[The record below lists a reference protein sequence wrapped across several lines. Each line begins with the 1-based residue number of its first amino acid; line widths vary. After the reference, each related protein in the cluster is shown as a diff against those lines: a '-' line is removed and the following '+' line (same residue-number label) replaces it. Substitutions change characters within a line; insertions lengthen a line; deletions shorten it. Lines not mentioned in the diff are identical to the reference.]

1 MSEQKQE
8 QKVTSGETEVVVETK
23 ATEEKPKLVNEQV
36 ESIGS
41 EVKKPGIEGIT
52 VEEVAETDEPTKP
65 VKKDNLSEHTDS
77 VQLRINQLTRA
88 RREAER
94 QREAAVQYAKGV
106 QKQLQELQKNVST
119 YDTQYIKEFEARVNA
134 ETASVKTQL
143 KSAIENQDA
152 EAIMQAQ
159 EKLTGLAVQKE
170 RANFTNAERALQ
182 SQRTEE
188 VKSTSVDQQIANN
201 LPAEPSRKAQKWAET
216 NNWFGND
223 KIMTNAAYTIHEDLV
238 SQGFDTE
245 SDEYYTEINKLMKD
259 SFPHK
264 FTDLQEQPQKKI
276 VQTVAPAGRTN
287 SGRRTVRLTKAQ
299 VVMAKK
305 LGVPLEEYAKYVK
318 EGA

>member
-52 VEEVAETDEPTKP
+52 VEEVSETDEPIRP
-65 VKKDNLSEHTDS
+65 IKKDNLSEHTDS

-299 VVMAKK
+299 VSMAKK

>member
-1 MSEQKQE
+1 MSEAKQE
-8 QKVTSGETEVVVETK
+8 QTISNETDVVVETK
-23 ATEEKPKLVNEQV
+23 SVEQKPKLVNDKV
-36 ESIGS
+36 ESVGTEI
-41 EVKKPGIEGIT
+41 KKPGIEGIT
-52 VEEVAETDEPTKP
+52 VEEIVETEEPTAP
-65 VKKDNLSEHTDS
+65 VKKENLSEYTDS
-77 VQLRINQLTRA
+77 VQTRINQLTRA

-94 QREAAVQYAKGV
+94 QREAAVQYARGV
-106 QKQLQELQKNVST
+106 QKQLQDLQKNVTT
-119 YDTQYIKEFEARVNA
+119 YDTQYIKEFEARVDA
-134 ETASVKTQL
+134 ETASVKSQL

-152 EAIMQAQ
+152 ESIMQAQ
-159 EKLTGLAVQKE
+159 EKLTSLAVQKE
-170 RANFTNAERALQ
+170 RAKLTNAERALQ
-182 SQRTEE
+182 TQKPEE
-188 VKSTSVDQQIANN
+188 KLTTVDQQIASN
-201 LPAEPSRKAQKWAET
+201 LPPEPSRKAQKWAEK

-245 SDEYYTEINKLMKD
+245 GDEYYTEIDKLMKD

-264 FTDLQEQPQKKI
+264 FSDIQEQPQKKI

-299 VVMAKK
+299 VSMAKK

>member
-1 MSEQKQE
+1 MSEAKQE
-8 QKVTSGETEVVVETK
+8 QTISNETDVVVETK
-23 ATEEKPKLVNEQV
+23 SVEQKPKLVNDKV
-36 ESIGS
+36 ESVGTEI
-41 EVKKPGIEGIT
+41 KKPGIEGIT
-52 VEEVAETDEPTKP
+52 VEEIVETEEPTAP
-65 VKKDNLSEHTDS
+65 IKKENLSEYTDS
-77 VQLRINQLTRA
+77 VQTRINQLTRA

-94 QREAAVQYAKGV
+94 QREAAVQYARGV
-106 QKQLQELQKNVST
+106 QKQLQDLQKNVTT
-119 YDTQYIKEFEARVNA
+119 YDTQYIKEFEARVDA
-134 ETASVKTQL
+134 ETASVKSQL

-152 EAIMQAQ
+152 ESIMQAQ
-159 EKLTGLAVQKE
+159 EKLTSLAVQKE
-170 RANFTNAERALQ
+170 RAKLTNAERALQ
-182 SQRTEE
+182 TQKPEE
-188 VKSTSVDQQIANN
+188 KLTTVDQQIANN
-201 LPAEPSRKAQKWAET
+201 LPPEPSRKAQKWAEK

-245 SDEYYTEINKLMKD
+245 SDEYYTEIDKLMKD

-264 FTDLQEQPQKKI
+264 FSDIQEQPQKKI

-299 VVMAKK
+299 VSMAKK

>member
-1 MSEQKQE
+1 MSEAKQE
-8 QKVTSGETEVVVETK
+8 LKNTTGETEVVVETK
-23 ATEEKPKLVNEQV
+23 AVEEKPKLVNEQV
-36 ESIGS
+36 ESIGA

-52 VEEVAETDEPTKP
+52 VEEVHETEEPAKP
-65 VKKDNLSEHTDS
+65 VKKDNLSEYTDS
-77 VQLRINQLTRA
+77 VQTRINQLTRA

-119 YDTQYIKEFEARVNA
+119 YDTQYIKEFEARVDA
-134 ETASVKTQL
+134 ETASVKAQL

-152 EAIMQAQ
+152 ESIMQAQ
-159 EKLTGLAVQKE
+159 EKLTSLAVQKE
-170 RANFTNAERALQ
+170 RAKLTNAERALQ
-182 SQRTEE
+182 AQKPED
-188 VKSTSVDQQIANN
+188 KSTNVDQQIVNN
-201 LPAEPSRKAQKWAET
+201 LPPEPSRKAQKWAEK
-216 NNWFGND
+216 NNWFGTD

-245 SDEYYTEINKLMKD
+245 SDEYYTEIDKLMKE

-264 FTDLQEQPQKKI
+264 FTDIQEQPQKKI

-299 VVMAKK
+299 VSMAKK

>member
-1 MSEQKQE
+1 MSEAKQE
-8 QKVTSGETEVVVETK
+8 QTISNETDVVVETK
-23 ATEEKPKLVNEQV
+23 SVEQKPKLVNDKV
-36 ESIGS
+36 ESVGTEI
-41 EVKKPGIEGIT
+41 KKPGIEGIT
-52 VEEVAETDEPTKP
+52 VEEIVETEEPTAP
-65 VKKDNLSEHTDS
+65 IKKENLSEYTDS
-77 VQLRINQLTRA
+77 VQTRINQLTRA

-94 QREAAVQYAKGV
+94 QREAAVQYARGV
-106 QKQLQELQKNVST
+106 QKQLQDLQKNVTT
-119 YDTQYIKEFEARVNA
+119 YDTQYIKEFEARVDA
-134 ETASVKTQL
+134 ETASVKSQL

-152 EAIMQAQ
+152 ESIMQAQ
-159 EKLTGLAVQKE
+159 EKLTSLAVQKE
-170 RANFTNAERALQ
+170 RAKLTNAERALQ
-182 SQRTEE
+182 TQKPEE
-188 VKSTSVDQQIANN
+188 KLTTVDQQIANN
-201 LPAEPSRKAQKWAET
+201 LPPEPSRKAQKWAEK

-245 SDEYYTEINKLMKD
+245 GDEYYTEIDKLMKD

-264 FTDLQEQPQKKI
+264 FSDIQEQPQKKI

>member
-1 MSEQKQE
+1 MSEAKQE
-8 QKVTSGETEVVVETK
+8 QTISNETDVVVETK
-23 ATEEKPKLVNEQV
+23 SVEQKPKLVNDKV
-36 ESIGS
+36 ESVGTEI
-41 EVKKPGIEGIT
+41 KKPGIEGIT
-52 VEEVAETDEPTKP
+52 VEEIVETEEPTAP
-65 VKKDNLSEHTDS
+65 IKKENLSEYTDS
-77 VQLRINQLTRA
+77 VQTRINQLTRA

-94 QREAAVQYAKGV
+94 QREAAVQYARGV
-106 QKQLQELQKNVST
+106 QKQLQDLQKNVTT
-119 YDTQYIKEFEARVNA
+119 YDTQYIKEFEARVDA
-134 ETASVKTQL
+134 ETASVKSQL

-152 EAIMQAQ
+152 ESIMQAQ
-159 EKLTGLAVQKE
+159 EKLTSLAVQKE
-170 RANFTNAERALQ
+170 RAKLTNAERALQ
-182 SQRTEE
+182 TQKPEE
-188 VKSTSVDQQIANN
+188 KLTTVDQQIASN
-201 LPAEPSRKAQKWAET
+201 LPPEPSRKAQKWAEK

-245 SDEYYTEINKLMKD
+245 GDEYYTEIDKLMKD

-264 FTDLQEQPQKKI
+264 FSDIQEQPQKKI

-299 VVMAKK
+299 VSMAKK